1 MNRNEI
7 FETIKK
13 IIISL
18 IEEPYTFDDI
28 YLETILNP
36 SGINTG
42 MTDNTLSLSSL
53 QLIELIV
60 MVEQSFQIEISN
72 DFMMN
77 FVTVEDIV
85 TEVEDLV

>member
-1 MNRNEI
+1 MCIR
-7 FETIKK
+7 
-13 IIISL
+13 
-18 IEEPYTFDDI
+18 DR
-28 YLETILNP
+28 
-36 SGINTG
+36 
-42 MTDNTLSLSSL
+42 DNTLSLSSL

-60 MVEQSFQIEISN
+60 MVEQSFQIEISD